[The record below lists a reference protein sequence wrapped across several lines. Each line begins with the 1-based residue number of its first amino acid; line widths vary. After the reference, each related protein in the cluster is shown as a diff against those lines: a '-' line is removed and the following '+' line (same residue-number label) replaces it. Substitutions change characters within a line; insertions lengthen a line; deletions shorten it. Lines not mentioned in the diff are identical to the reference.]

1 MPASS
6 LLSSIIA
13 LNHSRTVNV
22 FYHLTHQIGHKAD
35 GANAAIIPHP
45 NRSYHTKESADPIT
59 GAVTGEHDADVA
71 QLVETTVAIAQVEQ
85 LLNRLLALNL
95 PISWENTPLTVDCF
109 TSDGDSRLLC
119 DNTRNLWLLSP
130 SNNPDWLGFI
140 LRKLIGIA
148 ITSLAIA
155 QGAPFWFDLLNRL
168 VRGRSS
174 SSSS

>member
-1 MPASS
+1 MVAAADQVVDSGELQQLVPTATPTLEPTLEPTPEATVEASAEAGLSAQGVEPTLEPTPTPEPA
-6 LLSSIIA
+6 A
-13 LNHSRTVNV
+13 ETN
-22 FYHLTHQIGHKAD
+22 
-35 GANAAIIPHP
+35 P
-45 NRSYHTKESADPIT
+45 
-59 GAVTGEHDADVA
+59 
-71 QLVETTVAIAQVEQ
+71 LVETTVAIAQVEQ
-85 LLNRLLALNL
+85 VLNRLLALNL
-95 PISWENTPLTVDCF
+95 PISWEYTPLTVDCF
-109 TSDGDSRLLC
+109 TSEGDSRLLC
-119 DNTRNLWLLSP
+119 DNTRNLWLLNP